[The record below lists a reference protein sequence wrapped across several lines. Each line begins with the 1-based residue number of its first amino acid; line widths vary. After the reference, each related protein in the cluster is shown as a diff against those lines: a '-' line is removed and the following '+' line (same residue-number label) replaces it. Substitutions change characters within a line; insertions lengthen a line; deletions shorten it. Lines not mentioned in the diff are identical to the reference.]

1 MIQELKEDWQIICSI
16 KNIPFVMELISTIN
30 SFADLVYELS
40 FVVGII
46 VTVAFY
52 IEYKKCAVEI
62 EKQEM
67 LDHFLND

>member
-1 MIQELKEDWQIICSI
+1 
-16 KNIPFVMELISTIN
+16 MELISTIN

-46 VTVAFY
+46 ITVIFY

>member
-1 MIQELKEDWQIICSI
+1 
-16 KNIPFVMELISTIN
+16 MELVSTIN
-30 SFADLVYELS
+30 LFAERVYELS
-40 FVVGII
+40 FIVGII

>member
-1 MIQELKEDWQIICSI
+1 
-16 KNIPFVMELISTIN
+16 MELISTIN
-30 SFADLVYELS
+30 SFADLIYELS
-40 FVVGII
+40 FFAGII
-46 VTVAFY
+46 ITAVFY